1 MNETLID
8 LKKIVNVTKD
18 NDIKDPGL
26 LKPVI
31 SAINGVLVKNTN
43 IEIKGADNK
52 QIVIEVSY
60 HTRQKM
66 QHVVNDREM
75 CSVLAKLL
83 IDVYANFNRINNIIR
98 DYNTIKMANHE

>member
-8 LKKIVNVTKD
+8 VKKIVDVTRDK
-18 NDIKDPGL
+18 DIKDPGL

-31 SAINGVLVKNTN
+31 GAINDVLVKNTN
-43 IEIKGADNK
+43 IEIKGADNN

-66 QHVVNDREM
+66 QHVINDKEM
-75 CSVLAKLL
+75 CTVLAKLL
-83 IDVYANFNRINNIIR
+83 IDVYAKFNRINSIIN
-98 DYNTIKMANHE
+98 DYNKTKCHE

>member
-8 LKKIVNVTKD
+8 LKKIVDVTRDK
-18 NDIKDPGL
+18 DIKDPGL
-26 LKPVI
+26 LRPVI
-31 SAINGVLVKNTN
+31 GAINDVLVKNTN

-66 QHVVNDREM
+66 QHVINDKEM
-75 CSVLAKLL
+75 CTVLAKLL
-83 IDVYANFNRINNIIR
+83 IDVYAKFNRISNIIN
-98 DYNTIKMANHE
+98 DYNKTKCHE

>member
-8 LKKIVNVTKD
+8 LKKIVDVTRDK
-18 NDIKDPGL
+18 DIKDPGL
-26 LKPVI
+26 LRPVI
-31 SAINGVLVKNTN
+31 GVINDVLVKNTN

-66 QHVVNDREM
+66 QHVINDKEM
-75 CSVLAKLL
+75 CTVLAKLL
-83 IDVYANFNRINNIIR
+83 IDVYAKFNRISNIIN
-98 DYNTIKMANHE
+98 DYNKTKCHE

>member
-8 LKKIVNVTKD
+8 LKKIVDVTRDK
-18 NDIKDPGL
+18 DIKDPGL
-26 LKPVI
+26 LRPI
-31 SAINGVLVKNTN
+31 IGAINDVLVKNTN

-66 QHVVNDREM
+66 QHVINDKEM
-75 CSVLAKLL
+75 CTVLAKLL
-83 IDVYANFNRINNIIR
+83 IDVYAKFNRISNIIN
-98 DYNTIKMANHE
+98 DYNKTKCHE

>member
-1 MNETLID
+1 MNETLVD
-8 LKKIVNVTKD
+8 LKKIVDVTKD

-31 SAINGVLVKNTN
+31 SAINDVLVKNTN

-66 QHVVNDREM
+66 QHVINDKEM
-75 CSVLAKLL
+75 CTVLAKLL
-83 IDVYANFNRINNIIR
+83 IDVYAKFNRISNIIN
-98 DYNTIKMANHE
+98 DYNKTKCHE

>member
-8 LKKIVNVTKD
+8 LKKIVDVTKD

-31 SAINGVLVKNTN
+31 SAINDVLVKNTN
-43 IEIKGADNK
+43 IEIKGTDNK

-66 QHVVNDREM
+66 QHVINDKEM
-75 CSVLAKLL
+75 CTVLAKLL
-83 IDVYANFNRINNIIR
+83 IDVYAKFNRISNIIN
-98 DYNTIKMANHE
+98 DYNKTKCHE

>member
-8 LKKIVNVTKD
+8 LKKIVDVTRDK
-18 NDIKDPGL
+18 DIKDPGL
-26 LKPVI
+26 LRPVI
-31 SAINGVLVKNTN
+31 GAINDVLVKNTN

-66 QHVVNDREM
+66 QHVINDKEM
-75 CSVLAKLL
+75 CTLLAKLL
-83 IDVYANFNRINNIIR
+83 IDVYAKFNRISNIIN
-98 DYNTIKMANHE
+98 DYNKTKCHE

>member
-8 LKKIVNVTKD
+8 LKKIVDVTRDK
-18 NDIKDPGL
+18 DIKDPGL
-26 LKPVI
+26 LRPVI
-31 SAINGVLVKNTN
+31 GAINDILVKNTN

-66 QHVVNDREM
+66 QHVINDKEM
-75 CSVLAKLL
+75 CTVLAKLL
-83 IDVYANFNRINNIIR
+83 IDVYAKFNRISNIIN
-98 DYNTIKMANHE
+98 DYNKTKCHE

>member
-8 LKKIVNVTKD
+8 LKKLVDVTRDK
-18 NDIKDPGL
+18 DIKDPGL

-31 SAINGVLVKNTN
+31 GAINDVLVKNTN

-66 QHVVNDREM
+66 QHVINDKEM
-75 CSVLAKLL
+75 CTVLAKLL
-83 IDVYANFNRINNIIR
+83 IDVYAKFNRISNIIN
-98 DYNTIKMANHE
+98 DYNKTKCHE

>member
-8 LKKIVNVTKD
+8 LKKIVDVTRDK
-18 NDIKDPGL
+18 DIKDPGL
-26 LKPVI
+26 LRPVI
-31 SAINGVLVKNTN
+31 GAINDVLVKNTN

-66 QHVVNDREM
+66 QHVINDKEM
-75 CSVLAKLL
+75 CTVLAKLL
-83 IDVYANFNRINNIIR
+83 IDVYAKFNRISNIIS
-98 DYNTIKMANHE
+98 DYNKTKYHE

>member
-8 LKKIVNVTKD
+8 LKKIVDVTRDK
-18 NDIKDPGL
+18 DIKDPGL
-26 LKPVI
+26 LRPVI
-31 SAINGVLVKNTN
+31 GAINDVLVKNTN

-66 QHVVNDREM
+66 QHVINDKEM
-75 CSVLAKLL
+75 CTVLAKLL
-83 IDVYANFNRINNIIR
+83 IDVYAKFNHISNIIN
-98 DYNTIKMANHE
+98 DYNKTKCHE

>member
-8 LKKIVNVTKD
+8 LKKIVDVTRDK
-18 NDIKDPGL
+18 DIKDPGL
-26 LKPVI
+26 LRPVI
-31 SAINGVLVKNTN
+31 GAINDVLVKNTN

-66 QHVVNDREM
+66 QHVINDKEM
-75 CSVLAKLL
+75 CTVLAKLL
-83 IDVYANFNRINNIIR
+83 IDVYAKFNRINNIIN
-98 DYNTIKMANHE
+98 DYNKTKCYE

>member
-8 LKKIVNVTKD
+8 LKKIIDVTRDK
-18 NDIKDPGL
+18 DIKDPGL
-26 LKPVI
+26 LRPVI
-31 SAINGVLVKNTN
+31 GAINDVLVKNTN

-66 QHVVNDREM
+66 QHVINDKEM
-75 CSVLAKLL
+75 CTVLAKLL
-83 IDVYANFNRINNIIR
+83 IDVYAKFNRISNIIN
-98 DYNTIKMANHE
+98 DYNKTKCHE

>member
-8 LKKIVNVTKD
+8 LKKIVDVTRDK
-18 NDIKDPGL
+18 DIKDPGL
-26 LKPVI
+26 LRPVI
-31 SAINGVLVKNTN
+31 GAINDVLVKNTN

-66 QHVVNDREM
+66 QHVINDKEM
-75 CSVLAKLL
+75 CTLLAKLL
-83 IDVYANFNRINNIIR
+83 IDVYAKFNRINNIIN
-98 DYNTIKMANHE
+98 DYNKTKCHE

>member
-8 LKKIVNVTKD
+8 LKKIVDVTRDK
-18 NDIKDPGL
+18 DIKDPGL
-26 LKPVI
+26 LRPVI
-31 SAINGVLVKNTN
+31 GAINDVLVKNTN

-66 QHVVNDREM
+66 QHVINDKEM
-75 CSVLAKLL
+75 CTMLAKLL
-83 IDVYANFNRINNIIR
+83 IDVYAKFNRISNIIS
-98 DYNTIKMANHE
+98 DYNKTKCHE

>member
-8 LKKIVNVTKD
+8 LKKIVDVTRDK
-18 NDIKDPGL
+18 DIKDPGL
-26 LKPVI
+26 LRPVI
-31 SAINGVLVKNTN
+31 GAINDVLVKNTN

-66 QHVVNDREM
+66 QHVINDKEM
-75 CSVLAKLL
+75 CTVLAKLL
-83 IDVYANFNRINNIIR
+83 IDVYAKFNRINNIIN
-98 DYNTIKMANHE
+98 DYNKTKCHE